1 MCLSIF
7 RSKVAAA
14 LFVFAPTAAGT
25 CPGSNAWVHAKCE
38 VMVEVHATC
47 DEIIAEMEARVAGIE
62 KGTWHDPHNNGIYAI
77 LGREARE
84 LSMQRR
90 TGNGKYTDK
99 LMFTFEE
106 MSPSKCKVQGCSES
120 QVTSVA
126 DFSTNYCNLRMMYC
140 GSADGCKPVAK
151 DFAFVE
157 SSVNPSFG
165 AGQDP
170 KACLAAPSASNTSA
184 HLLRGAAFGMFDG
197 PPTCPPA
204 NFSSVQ
210 GFDLKSF
217 VRGRWHIQQQ
227 MPVSYLPKSQNRCV
241 YAEYELLQKKT
252 FWGYEVQVHNHAE
265 DVAPPHKI
273 HDSGSFL
280 CAKVVDEMTGKLAV
294 APCFVPSGT
303 AGPYWV
309 IAYNESEGYALIS
322 GGPPSKSASGGCRA
336 GEGVNGAG
344 LWIFTRRQQ
353 RDEELVQNVRKIAA
367 SKGFDLSVLNDVDQS
382 ECTGAL
388 VVM

>member
-1 MCLSIF
+1 MCWSIC
-7 RSKVAAA
+7 RSTVAAT
-14 LFVFAPTAAGT
+14 LLICAAVGK
-25 CPGSNAWVHAKCE
+25 CPGSNAWVHASCE
-38 VMVEVHATC
+38 VAVEVHAGC
-47 DEIIAEMEARVAGIE
+47 DDVIAEMEARVAGIE
-62 KGTWHDPHNNGIYAI
+62 KGTWHDPHNTGVYAI
-77 LGREARE
+77 LGRGASE

-99 LMFTFEE
+99 LVFTFEKV
-106 MSPSKCKVQGCSES
+106 SPSQCKIQGCSES

-140 GSADGCKPVAK
+140 GSADGCKPVTK
-151 DFAFVE
+151 DFATSE
-157 SSVNPSFG
+157 SSINPSFG
-165 AGQDP
+165 AGKDP
-170 KACLAAPSASNTSA
+170 KECLAVPSSSKVSA
-184 HLLRGAAFGMFDG
+184 ALLRGAASDIINSS
-197 PPTCPPA
+197 PTCPPA

-210 GFDLKSF
+210 GFDLGSF
-217 VRGRWHIQQQ
+217 ARGRWHIQQQ
-227 MPVSYLPKSQNRCV
+227 MPVSYLPASQDRCV
-241 YAEYELLQKKT
+241 YAEYELLKKKT

-265 DVAPPHKI
+265 DVAPPHKS

-294 APCFVPSGT
+294 APCFLPSST

-309 IAYNESEGYALIS
+309 IAYSESEGYALVS
-322 GGPPSKSASGGCRA
+322 GGAPSKSASGGCQT
-336 GEGVNGAG
+336 GEGVNGSG

-353 RDEELVQNVRKIAA
+353 RDEALVQKVRKIAA

-382 ECTGAL
+382 ECTSAL